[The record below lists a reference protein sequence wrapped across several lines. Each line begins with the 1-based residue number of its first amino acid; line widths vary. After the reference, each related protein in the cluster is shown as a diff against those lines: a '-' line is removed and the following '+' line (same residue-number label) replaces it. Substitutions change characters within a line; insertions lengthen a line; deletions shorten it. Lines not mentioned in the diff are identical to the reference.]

1 MSGKKYFMINIIAV
15 FFLLVAAP
23 AQASDLYLDVNGY
36 SWHSNDTYTYKGEHE
51 YNTNNAG
58 LGLTY
63 SANKYLEASAGFYEN
78 SYNTRSLY
86 GSTKIKYEI
95 ELSKVTVTP
104 AISVGVATGYVDTP
118 NQADCLQVFV
128 MPTVRLAYRGVGF
141 TIGYL
146 PRIKKEN
153 LVPVSTITLQFNFRV
168 WRF

>member
-1 MSGKKYFMINIIAV
+1 MKNIIAV

-23 AQASDLYLDVNGY
+23 AQAGDLYLDINGY
-36 SWHSNDTYTYKGEHE
+36 SQHSNKTYSYKGVHE
-51 YNTNNAG
+51 YNTKNAG

-95 ELSKVTVTP
+95 ELSTVTVTP
-104 AISVGVATGYVDTP
+104 AISVGVATGYMNTP
-118 NQADCLQVFV
+118 AQADCLQVFV
-128 MPTVRLAYRGVGF
+128 MPAVRLAYRDVGF
-141 TIGYL
+141 TIGYV

-153 LVPVSTITLQFNFRV
+153 FQAVSAVTLQFNFRV